1 MNLFEELL
9 AVLRKMNEEKIEYAL
24 CGGLALGLYGYPRLT
39 KDIDLLVRGNDI
51 ERVKEAV
58 LPLGFDIAALPMTF
72 AAGTPGEVRVH
83 RITKNLEKN
92 PILLDLI
99 EVEPSLAEVWSGRQ
113 RYTVE
118 GNEIWAVSPE
128 GLAEMKKRAGR
139 TQDLADLEL
148 LEGKQ
153 DGRQAN

>member
-1 MNLFEELL
+1 MLSK
-9 AVLRKMNEEKIEYAL
+9 LRDEKIEYGL

-51 ERVKEAV
+51 EKAKEAV
-58 LPLGFDIAALPMTF
+58 LPLGFDLAALPMTF
-72 AAGTPGEVRVH
+72 GAGTPGEGRVH
-83 RITKNLEKN
+83 RITKNLGEN

-99 EVEPSLAEVWSGRQ
+99 EVEPSLEDVWSGRQ
-113 RYTVE
+113 GYSVE

-128 GLAEMKKRAGR
+128 GLAEMKRRAGR

-148 LEGKQ
+148 LEGKL
-153 DGRQAN
+153 DDPRSS